1 MRNLTLSGL
10 ALLGAA
16 HCSDPAAPD
25 ASPPDVTDA
34 APDATPDV
42 ASDATPDAMD
52 IGPDVAPDAS
62 PDAMDAAPDVT
73 PDIKPDAAPPD
84 GDVPRCESAGGRCAP
99 LVPMA
104 CADGVT
110 GNAAWY
116 SCGGGL
122 GVVCCLPA
130 TTPPACRAVGTRSEG
145 WYRAN
150 GERIC
155 FARCEGAG
163 VTCANVGTRSEGWY
177 TDVATAACG
186 DPPVERLVQWTR
198 CAP

>member
-1 MRNLTLSGL
+1 MRKLTLSGL

-16 HCSDPAAPD
+16 HCSDPATPD
-25 ASPPDVTDA
+25 ASPPD
-34 APDATPDV
+34 APDAVAPD
-42 ASDATPDAMD
+42 AAGDALDAPAPDAMD

-62 PDAMDAAPDVT
+62 PDVAPDAPGDT
-73 PDIKPDAAPPD
+73 EPPD

-186 DPPVERLVQWTR
+186 DPPVERLIQWTR